1 MNLVFDGRAELGE
14 GPVWDESSQSLY
26 WLDLFLGHVHR
37 YDTKSKKDSF
47 IKMDEII
54 GCLTLRK
61 RGGLLVATESGVY
74 AIDFFKETKLRISDI
89 EADKPEK
96 HFNDGKIDPIGR
108 FWFGSIAID
117 RTTTIMGNLYS
128 LEKDLSV
135 VCRLSD
141 IDNTNGMDWSPDF
154 RTFYHVD
161 SLSKE
166 VTAYNYQIDSGNISQ
181 PRSVVR
187 LPDDTAVPDGITVS
201 KDGNLWVAHWG
212 GGCVTRW
219 DPKHGKL
226 LETFKVPAK
235 LTTSCAFGGPKMNEL
250 YITTA
255 RYQQS
260 IEDLEKH
267 PLSGGIFKIKTDT
280 EGFLPRA
287 FEG

>member
-37 YDTKSKKDSF
+37 YDTKTKKDSF

-117 RTTTIMGNLYS
+117 RTTTIWEIYIL
-128 LEKDLSV
+128 LKKICQLFAD
-135 VCRLSD
+135 
-141 IDNTNGMDWSPDF
+141 
-154 RTFYHVD
+154 
-161 SLSKE
+161 
-166 VTAYNYQIDSGNISQ
+166 YQILIIQ
-181 PRSVVR
+181 
-187 LPDDTAVPDGITVS
+187 TVWT
-201 KDGNLWVAHWG
+201 GVL
-212 GGCVTRW
+212 
-219 DPKHGKL
+219 
-226 LETFKVPAK
+226 
-235 LTTSCAFGGPKMNEL
+235 
-250 YITTA
+250 
-255 RYQQS
+255 
-260 IEDLEKH
+260 
-267 PLSGGIFKIKTDT
+267 IFVHFIMWIH
-280 EGFLPRA
+280 
-287 FEG
+287 